1 MLPRQRVTNGT
12 TCLKTPRRNNRSQR
26 RIAAN
31 QLLPKGVTSYLDRHK
46 KLRLR
51 FRLKGFE
58 PHSFKHPFGTAGFQA
73 EYDAC
78 MGDGTGTPPPR
89 PSPYAKGSIGDLRA
103 QYYSPADRLGPT
115 ETTQRKVRRILDS
128 FCDGYEDRKVA
139 DLSFVHIDAVIARAR
154 VKRQKGNRMIGG
166 VEAARKLR
174 KELVRM
180 FAFAVKLGMIER
192 NPAADAATIKVAP
205 AERSKGFYTWT
216 EADIAQYRAHHALGT
231 SARLAM
237 ELILWTDQRRIDA
250 IHIGRQ
256 HITDGRIK
264 VTQTKTGKELWIP
277 VAPQLLEAIVAMP
290 PDRSSPLCFLL
301 NDAGKPFT
309 NAAFGNWFRERCDEA
324 ELPHCTAHGLRKATM
339 RRMAELDMGN
349 QTMKSMSGHTKD
361 DEVALYTAAANQKRM
376 ADAAIARLSKWEKQM
391 LRDRAKYQRPKLK
404 GL

>member
-1 MLPRQRVTNGT
+1 MIR
-12 TCLKTPRRNNRSQR
+12 RRNSRSKR
-26 RIAAN
+26 RVAAN
-31 QLLPKGVTSYLDRHK
+31 QLLPDYVTSFKDRHG
-46 KLRLR
+46 KLRLK
-51 FRLKGFE
+51 FRRKGFE
-58 PHSFKHPFGTAGFQA
+58 PHSFKHPFGTAEFQT
-73 EYDAC
+73 EYDIC
-78 MGDGTGTPPPR
+78 MGLGDDVPPAR
-89 PSPYAKGSIGDLRA
+89 PSPYIKGSIGDLRA
-103 QYYSPADRLGPT
+103 QYYNPVTRLGPT
-115 ETTQRKVRRILDS
+115 ETTQRKVRRIIDS
-128 FCDGYEDRKVA
+128 FCDGYEDRMVA
-139 DLSFVHIDAVIARAR
+139 GLTFAHIDAVIAAKQ
-154 VKRQKGNRMIGG
+154 VKRQQGNRIVGG

-174 KELVRM
+174 KELVRL
-180 FAFAVKLGMIER
+180 FAFAKKLKMIAA
-192 NPAADAATIKVAP
+192 NPAEEAERVKVAP

-216 EADIAQYRAHHALGT
+216 EGDIAQFRAHHALGT

-290 PDRSSPLCFLL
+290 PDRSSPMCYLL
-301 NDAGKPFT
+301 NDAAKPFT

-324 ELPHCTAHGLRKATM
+324 ELRNCTAHGLRKATM

-376 ADAAIARLSKWEKQM
+376 ADDAIARLSKWEKQM
-391 LRDRAKYQRPKLK
+391 LRDVANNKRPKLK
-404 GL
+404 GI